1 LRNGSFYG
9 WFDAC
14 PYGTVGPQRLT
25 SREGVEMKI
34 KSVGSFLLGVWLI
47 LSGLIAL
54 VDLSFS
60 GLMPLMAILALGA
73 GLLTI
78 VGK

>member
-1 LRNGSFYG
+1 
-9 WFDAC
+9 
-14 PYGTVGPQRLT
+14 
-25 SREGVEMKI
+25 MKI
-34 KSVGSFLLGVWLI
+34 KSVGTFLLGVWLI

-73 GLLTI
+73 GLFTI

>member
-1 LRNGSFYG
+1 
-9 WFDAC
+9 
-14 PYGTVGPQRLT
+14 
-25 SREGVEMKI
+25 MKI

-60 GLMPLMAILALGA
+60 GLAPLMAILALGA
-73 GLLTI
+73 GLLII

>member
-1 LRNGSFYG
+1 
-9 WFDAC
+9 
-14 PYGTVGPQRLT
+14 
-25 SREGVEMKI
+25 MKI
-34 KSVGSFLLGVWLI
+34 NSLGSFLLGVWLI

-60 GLMPLMAILALGA
+60 GLTPLMAVLALVA
-73 GLLTI
+73 GVLII

>member
-1 LRNGSFYG
+1 
-9 WFDAC
+9 
-14 PYGTVGPQRLT
+14 
-25 SREGVEMKI
+25 MKI

-60 GLMPLMAILALGA
+60 GLEPLMAILAPGA
-73 GLLTI
+73 GLLII